1 MNATD
6 FFCCACD
13 FEGYILREKYTHE
26 LWLVTRLSLQNRFD
40 HWIKL
45 VRPVDIEGSG
55 AAGRVDAAVWGA
67 AQVALGVQIEDSGD
81 PGMLDGLL
89 RHRMRLPLKLK
100 GFGLRSCEDM
110 KEIAYVGGL
119 AAAVPF
125 FCRTQRPGEAPTG
138 LAVHLRGVV
147 GAEPLESTEPWLPL
161 MQSETKTGNATVPRS
176 IASSKRYTGCRGC

>member
-1 MNATD
+1 MGD
-6 FFCCACD
+6 
-13 FEGYILREKYTHE
+13 EGYIYSALQAKAKEVEDASAACVSLLREEYTHE

-45 VRPVDIEGSG
+45 VRPIDIEGSG

-81 PGMLDGLL
+81 PGMLNGLL
-89 RHRMRLPLKLK
+89 RHRVRLPLKLK
-100 GFGLRSCEDM
+100 WFGLRSCEDM

-138 LAVHLRGVV
+138 LAVHLRGWS
-147 GAEPLESTEPWLPL
+147 GALGEHGA
-161 MQSETKTGNATVPRS
+161 MATAHAVRDQD
-176 IASSKRYTGCRGC
+176 RQRVLCCGG